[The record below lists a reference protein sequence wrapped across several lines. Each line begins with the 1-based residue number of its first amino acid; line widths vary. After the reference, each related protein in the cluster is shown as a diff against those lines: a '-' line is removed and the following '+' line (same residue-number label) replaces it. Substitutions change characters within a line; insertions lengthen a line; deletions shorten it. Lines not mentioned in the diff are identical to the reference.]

1 MENATH
7 CFSRESPMFAE
18 GAALPLVNIVREM
31 LGLILDDSLNFV
43 NTLRKLA
50 LKKVGKHLDVLRR
63 PYRM

>member
-1 MENATH
+1 
-7 CFSRESPMFAE
+7 MFAE

-31 LGLILDDSLNFV
+31 FGLILDDSLNFV
-43 NTLRKLA
+43 NTLRKLS

>member
-31 LGLILDDSLNFV
+31 LILDDSLNFV